1 MLKKGSMRNVKTIL
15 GWVTLALGVGLVLFP
30 VMTAVLFVKFRVL
43 IGIGLGF
50 LGYLNTR
57 AGSQL

>member
-1 MLKKGSMRNVKTIL
+1 MIQKGSMRPVKIVL
-15 GWVTLALGVGLVLFP
+15 GWTALVLGVGLVFFP
-30 VMTAVLFVKFRVL
+30 VITAVLFIKWRIIL
-43 IGIGLGF
+43 GIGLGF